1 MAIASVNPATGERLR
16 VFAPLSDREVDE
28 ALTRAAAACREWGA
42 RPIRERAA
50 VVRRVA
56 DILDDEKARFGRLMT
71 LEMGKLFGAAQE
83 EVAKCALT
91 CRFYAEQGERL
102 LEPEP
107 IPVEGERSYVTY
119 QPLGA
124 VLAVMPWN
132 FPFWQVIRFAA
143 PALTA
148 GNVALLKHASNVPQ
162 CALAIEEIFSR
173 AGAPRGV
180 FQTLLVGSDAVT
192 RILSDPRVAA
202 ATLTGSEGAG
212 TSVASTAGRHIKKT
226 VLELGGSDPFIV
238 MPSADVPL
246 AADAAVRARI
256 INSGQSCIAA
266 KRFIVHRAIA
276 DDFER
281 RFVSAMAGLKVG
293 DPMSPDTRVG
303 PLASEQLV
311 RELEEQVERT
321 VRAGA
326 RVLTG
331 GRRVEGRGWFYA
343 PTVLADIP
351 RDSPAYGDELFGPV
365 ASLFRVADI
374 DDAIRIANDTRFGL
388 GSSAWSRDAG
398 EIDRFATELE
408 AGTVFVN
415 GMVASDPRFPFGGIK
430 ASGYGRELG
439 AYGLRE
445 FTNVKTVRIKLS
457 GDPDATPAA
466 E

>member
-1 MAIASVNPATGERLR
+1 VK
-16 VFAPLSDREVDE
+16 
-28 ALTRAAAACREWGA
+28 RAG
-42 RPIRERAA
+42 
-50 VVRRVA
+50 
-56 DILDDEKARFGRLMT
+56 DILDAETPRFGRLMT
-71 LEMGKLFGAAQE
+71 LEMGKLASAAQE
-83 EVAKCALT
+83 EVAKCAVT
-91 CRFYAEQGERL
+91 CRFYADQGERL
-102 LEPEP
+102 LAPESVP
-107 IPVEGERSYVTY
+107 IEGERSYVMY

-173 AGAPRGV
+173 AGAPKGV
-180 FQTLLVGSDAVT
+180 FQTLLVGSDAVPA
-192 RILSDPRVAA
+192 ILADPRVAA
-202 ATLTGSEGAG
+202 ATLTGSEAAG
-212 TSVASTAGRHIKKT
+212 SSVAATAGRHIKKT
-226 VLELGGSDPFIV
+226 VLELGGSDAFIV
-238 MPSADVPL
+238 MPSADIQL
-246 AADAAVRARI
+246 AVDTAVRARI

-276 DDFER
+276 DEFER
-281 RFVSAMAGLKVG
+281 RFVSAMAGLAVG
-293 DPMSPDTRVG
+293 DPSLPDTLVG

-321 VRAGA
+321 LRAGG

-331 GRRVEGRGWFYA
+331 ARRLDRPGWFYA
-343 PTVLADIP
+343 PTVLTGVP
-351 RDSPAYGDELFGPV
+351 PDSPAYRDELFGPV
-365 ASLFRVADI
+365 ASLFRAADV

-388 GSSAWSRDAG
+388 GASAWSREAA
-398 EIDRFATELE
+398 EIDRLAGELE

-445 FTNVKTVRIKLS
+445 FTNVKTVRIKLR
-457 GDPDATPAA
+457 GDPRATT